1 MNRFEGR
8 PAIVTGAASGI
19 GRAIA
24 LRLHEEGAQV
34 LAVDINAATLA
45 SMPSSPTLRTLQ
57 VDVNAAASP
66 QRIADACIEAF
77 GGIRVLVNNAGLGN
91 CPPFHETSDAD
102 YDKWIDIN
110 LRSNFRITRACFDA
124 LLASR
129 GVVCNIASTLGLSG
143 YRRSAVYTLAK
154 AGVIGLTRNLA
165 ADYAD
170 RGIRVNAIAPG
181 VIATELTRDRLNTA
195 RFQATIVGTT
205 PMGRPGLPEEVA
217 GAAAFLCSDDA
228 GFVTGQVLAVDGGQ
242 TSSSYISDALVECWA
257 DAHPDPATPSH

>member
-8 PAIVTGAASGI
+8 SVVVTGAASGI

-34 LAVDINAATLA
+34 LAVDINDATLA
-45 SMPSSPTLRTLQ
+45 TLPPSPRLRTLQ
-57 VDVNAAASP
+57 ADVNAAESP
-66 QRIADACIEAF
+66 QRVARTCIEAF
-77 GGIRVLVNNAGLGN
+77 GHIRVLVNNAGLGN
-91 CPPFHETSDAD
+91 CPPFHETSDDD

-110 LRSNFRITRACFDA
+110 LRSNFRITRACFPA
-124 LLASR
+124 LLESR
-129 GVVCNIASTLGLSG
+129 GVVCNIASTLGLAG
-143 YRRSAVYTLAK
+143 YRRSAVYTMAK

-170 RGIRVNAIAPG
+170 QGIRVNAIAPG

-195 RFQATIVGTT
+195 RFQAAIVGTT

-242 TSSSYISDALVECWA
+242 TSSAYISDALVEGWVR
-257 DAHPDPATPSH
+257 AHPDPATA